1 MHDERAMPPNSV
13 TDYMRMLD
21 SLEMM
26 LNHWEWV
33 SVANEVHS
41 KGRFLPIATQGNE
54 EKKRHLPNQY
64 LSRRAFDK
72 LEKQSAQVSL
82 QLQAHTCASQECD
95 TCILLWK
102 GYAHCVL
109 EVSGLDASAYLLGK
123 PPREDAYG
131 TDGDLLLFKHLE
143 YPEVEARAGTG
154 DGFDVPMVVARD
166 NYAEMGTLSRSLEKL
181 GYCIVVDALT
191 GRAPAILF
199 GEKPVV
205 TITIPYLPYMADV
218 EERILGRLNALGR
231 RYEMLPPMGL
241 SDHIPRALQ
250 REDVTHGHYPM
261 LEKWFWDME
270 EQAMETQSDASPA
283 TSSSAQSSEEVEL
296 MAEETEDAIEVEEQ
310 KESFGSKFFRF
321 MFGL

>member
-1 MHDERAMPPNSV
+1 MHDEPTMTLNTV

-21 SLEMM
+21 SLELM

-33 SVANEVHS
+33 GTANEAHS

-82 QLQAHTCASQECD
+82 RLQAHTCASQECD

-109 EVSGLDASAYLLGK
+109 EVSELDASAYLLVK

-131 TDGDLLLFKHLE
+131 TDGDLLLFKRLE
-143 YPEVEARAGTG
+143 YPEVGARAGTG

-166 NYAEMGTLSRSLEKL
+166 NYAEMDALSRRLEKR
-181 GYCIVVDALT
+181 GYCVAVDALT
-191 GRAPAILF
+191 GHAPAMLF
-199 GEKPVV
+199 GEKPIV

-218 EERILGRLNALGR
+218 EERILERLDALGR
-231 RYEMLPPMGL
+231 QYKMLPPMGL
-241 SDHIPRALQ
+241 SDHIPRAFQ
-250 REDVTHGHYPM
+250 REDVTHGRYPM

-270 EQAMETQSDASPA
+270 ERAMETHGDVSP
-283 TSSSAQSSEEVEL
+283 TQFSEEVEL
-296 MAEETEDAIEVEEQ
+296 MTEETEDAIEVEEQ

>member
-1 MHDERAMPPNSV
+1 MHNEPTMTPNTV
-13 TDYMRMLD
+13 TGYMRMLD
-21 SLEMM
+21 SLELM

-33 SVANEVHS
+33 SAANEAHS
-41 KGRFLPIATQGNE
+41 KDSFLHVATQE
-54 EKKRHLPNQY
+54 SKEKKRHLPNQY

-82 QLQAHTCASQECD
+82 RLQAHTCASQECD

-102 GYAHCVL
+102 GYAHCVI

-131 TDGDLLLFKHLE
+131 TDGDLLLFKHLS
-143 YPEVEARAGTG
+143 YPEAEARAGTG

-166 NYAEMGTLSRSLEKL
+166 NYAEMDALSRRLESS
-181 GYCIVVDALT
+181 GYCVAVDALT
-191 GRAPAILF
+191 GRTPAILF
-199 GEKPVV
+199 GEKPVA

-218 EERILGRLNALGR
+218 KERVLERLNALGR
-231 RYEMLPPMGL
+231 RYEKLSPMGL

-250 REDVTHGHYPM
+250 REDVTHGRYPM

-270 EQAMETQSDASPA
+270 EQAMEAHGDASP
-283 TSSSAQSSEEVEL
+283 TQFGEEVEL

>member
-1 MHDERAMPPNSV
+1 M

-33 SVANEVHS
+33 SAANEAHS
-41 KGRFLPIATQGNE
+41 KDGFLHVATQE
-54 EKKRHLPNQY
+54 SKEKKRHLPNQY
-64 LSRRAFDK
+64 LSRRTFDK

-102 GYAHCVL
+102 SYTHCVI
-109 EVSGLDASAYLLGK
+109 EVSGLDASAYLLVK

-131 TDGDLLLFKHLE
+131 IDGDLLLFKHLE
-143 YPEVEARAGTG
+143 YPEVEARTGTG
-154 DGFDVPMVVARD
+154 DGFDVPMVMARD
-166 NYAEMGTLSRSLEKL
+166 NYAEMDVLSRRLEKL
-181 GYCIVVDALT
+181 GYCVAADALT
-191 GRAPAILF
+191 GRTPAMLF
-199 GEKPVV
+199 GENPIV

-218 EERILGRLNALGR
+218 EECILERLDALGR
-231 RYEMLPPMGL
+231 RYKILPPMGL
-241 SDHIPRALQ
+241 SDHIPRASQ
-250 REDVTHGHYPM
+250 REDVTHGRYPM

-270 EQAMETQSDASPA
+270 ERAMETHGDVSP
-283 TSSSAQSSEEVEL
+283 TQFSEEVEL

>member
-1 MHDERAMPPNSV
+1 MHDERAMTPNSM

-33 SVANEVHS
+33 SAANEAHS
-41 KGRFLPIATQGNE
+41 KDGFLHVATQE
-54 EKKRHLPNQY
+54 SKEKKRHLPNQY
-64 LSRRAFDK
+64 LSRRTFDK

-102 GYAHCVL
+102 SYTHCVI

-166 NYAEMGTLSRSLEKL
+166 NYAEMDALSRRLEKL
-181 GYCIVVDALT
+181 GYCVAIDALT
-191 GRAPAILF
+191 GRTPAILF

-205 TITIPYLPYMADV
+205 TITIPYLSYMADV
-218 EERILGRLNALGR
+218 RERILERMDTSGR
-231 RYEMLPPMGL
+231 RYKMLPPMGL
-241 SDHIPRALQ
+241 SDHIPRVFQ
-250 REDVTHGHYPM
+250 REDVTHGRYPM

-270 EQAMETQSDASPA
+270 ERAMETHGDVSP
-283 TSSSAQSSEEVEL
+283 TQFSEEVEL
-296 MAEETEDAIEVEEQ
+296 MTEETEDAIEVEEQ

>member
-1 MHDERAMPPNSV
+1 MTLNTV

-21 SLEMM
+21 SLELM

-41 KGRFLPIATQGNE
+41 KDGFLHVATQDNK

-64 LSRRAFDK
+64 LSRRTFDK
-72 LEKQSAQVSL
+72 LEKQSAQASL
-82 QLQAHTCASQECD
+82 RLQAHTCASQECD
-95 TCILLWK
+95 TCVLLWK
-102 GYAHCVL
+102 GYAHCVI
-109 EVSGLDASAYLLGK
+109 EVSGLDASAYLLVK

-143 YPEVEARAGTG
+143 YPEVEARTETG
-154 DGFDVPMVVARD
+154 DGFDVPMVMARD
-166 NYAEMGTLSRSLEKL
+166 NYAEMDALSRRLEKS
-181 GYCIVVDALT
+181 GYCVAVDALT
-191 GRAPAILF
+191 GHAPAMLF
-199 GEKPVV
+199 GENPIV

-218 EERILGRLNALGR
+218 EERILERLDALGR
-231 RYEMLPPMGL
+231 RYKILPPRGL
-241 SDHIPRALQ
+241 SDHIPRAFQ
-250 REDVTHGHYPM
+250 REDVTHGRYPM

-270 EQAMETQSDASPA
+270 ERAMETHGDVSPP
-283 TSSSAQSSEEVEL
+283 QFSEEVEL
-296 MAEETEDAIEVEEQ
+296 MAEETEDVIEVEEQ

>member
-1 MHDERAMPPNSV
+1 MHDEPTMTLNTV

-21 SLEMM
+21 SLELM

-41 KGRFLPIATQGNE
+41 KDGFLPIATQGNK

-64 LSRRAFDK
+64 LSHRTFDK
-72 LEKQSAQVSL
+72 LEKQSAQASL
-82 QLQAHTCASQECD
+82 RLQAHTCASQECD

-102 GYAHCVL
+102 GYAHCVI
-109 EVSGLDASAYLLGK
+109 EVSGLDASAYLLVK

-143 YPEVEARAGTG
+143 YPEVEARTGTG
-154 DGFDVPMVVARD
+154 DGFDAPMVMARD
-166 NYAEMGTLSRSLEKL
+166 NYAEMDALSRRLEKS
-181 GYCIVVDALT
+181 GYCVAVDALT
-191 GRAPAILF
+191 GRTPAILF
-199 GEKPVV
+199 GEEPVV
-205 TITIPYLPYMADV
+205 TITIPYLSYMADV
-218 EERILGRLNALGR
+218 EERILERLDALGR
-231 RYEMLPPMGL
+231 RYKILPPMGL
-241 SDHIPRALQ
+241 SDHIPRAFQ
-250 REDVTHGHYPM
+250 REDVTHGRYPM

-270 EQAMETQSDASPA
+270 ERAMETHGDVSP
-283 TSSSAQSSEEVEL
+283 TQFSEEVEL

>member
-1 MHDERAMPPNSV
+1 MHDERAMTPNIV

-21 SLEMM
+21 SLELM

-33 SVANEVHS
+33 SAANEVHS
-41 KGRFLPIATQGNE
+41 KDGFLHVATQE
-54 EKKRHLPNQY
+54 SKEKKRHLPNQY

-72 LEKQSAQVSL
+72 LEKQSAQASL
-82 QLQAHTCASQECD
+82 RLQAHTCASQECD

-102 GYAHCVL
+102 GYTHCVI
-109 EVSGLDASAYLLGK
+109 EVSGLDASAYLLVK

-131 TDGDLLLFKHLE
+131 IDGDLLLFKHLE
-143 YPEVEARAGTG
+143 YPEVEARTGTG
-154 DGFDVPMVVARD
+154 DGFDVPMVMARD
-166 NYAEMGTLSRSLEKL
+166 NYAEMDVLSRRLEKL
-181 GYCIVVDALT
+181 GYCVAADALT
-191 GRAPAILF
+191 GRTPAMLF
-199 GEKPVV
+199 GENPIV

-218 EERILGRLNALGR
+218 EECILERLDALGR
-231 RYEMLPPMGL
+231 RYKILPPMGL
-241 SDHIPRALQ
+241 SDHIPRASQ
-250 REDVTHGHYPM
+250 REDVTHGRYPM

-270 EQAMETQSDASPA
+270 ERAMETHGDVSP
-283 TSSSAQSSEEVEL
+283 TQFSEEVEL

>member
-1 MHDERAMPPNSV
+1 MHDEPTMTLNTV

-21 SLEMM
+21 SLELM

-41 KGRFLPIATQGNE
+41 KDDFLHVATQDNK

-64 LSRRAFDK
+64 LSRRTFDK
-72 LEKQSAQVSL
+72 LEKQSAQASL
-82 QLQAHTCASQECD
+82 RLQAHTCASQECD
-95 TCILLWK
+95 TCALLWK
-102 GYAHCVL
+102 GYTHCVV
-109 EVSGLDASAYLLGK
+109 EAPGLDASAYLLSK

-131 TDGDLLLFKHLE
+131 TDGDLLLFKHLR

-166 NYAEMGTLSRSLEKL
+166 NYAEMDALSRRLEKL
-181 GYCIVVDALT
+181 GYCVAIDALT
-191 GRAPAILF
+191 GRTPAILF

-205 TITIPYLPYMADV
+205 TITIPYLSYMADV
-218 EERILGRLNALGR
+218 RERILERMDTSGR
-231 RYEMLPPMGL
+231 RYKMLPPMGL
-241 SDHIPRALQ
+241 SDHIPRVFQ
-250 REDVTHGHYPM
+250 REDVTHGRYPM

-270 EQAMETQSDASPA
+270 ERAMETHGDVSP
-283 TSSSAQSSEEVEL
+283 TQFSEEVEL
-296 MAEETEDAIEVEEQ
+296 MTEETEDAIEVEEQ

>member
-1 MHDERAMPPNSV
+1 MTLNTV

-21 SLEMM
+21 SLELM

-41 KGRFLPIATQGNE
+41 KDGFLPIATQGNK

-64 LSRRAFDK
+64 LSHRTFDK
-72 LEKQSAQVSL
+72 LEKQSAQASL
-82 QLQAHTCASQECD
+82 RLQAHTCASQECD

-102 GYAHCVL
+102 GYAHCVI
-109 EVSGLDASAYLLGK
+109 EVSGLDASAYLLVK

-131 TDGDLLLFKHLE
+131 IDGDLLLFKHLE
-143 YPEVEARAGTG
+143 YPEVEARTGTG
-154 DGFDVPMVVARD
+154 DWFDVPMVMARD
-166 NYAEMGTLSRSLEKL
+166 NYAEMDVLSRRLEKL
-181 GYCIVVDALT
+181 GYCVAADALT
-191 GRAPAILF
+191 GRTPAMLF
-199 GEKPVV
+199 GENPIV

-218 EERILGRLNALGR
+218 EERILERLDALGR
-231 RYEMLPPMGL
+231 RYKILPPMGL
-241 SDHIPRALQ
+241 SDHIPRASQ
-250 REDVTHGHYPM
+250 REDVTHGRYPM

-270 EQAMETQSDASPA
+270 ERAMETHGDVSP
-283 TSSSAQSSEEVEL
+283 TQFSEEVEL

>member
-1 MHDERAMPPNSV
+1 MHDEPTMTLNTV

-21 SLEMM
+21 SLELM

-41 KGRFLPIATQGNE
+41 KDGFLPIATQGNK

-64 LSRRAFDK
+64 LSHRTFDK
-72 LEKQSAQVSL
+72 LEKQSAQASL
-82 QLQAHTCASQECD
+82 RLQAHTCASQECD

-102 GYAHCVL
+102 GYTHCVI
-109 EVSGLDASAYLLGK
+109 EVSGLDASAYLLVK

-131 TDGDLLLFKHLE
+131 IDGDLLLFKHLE
-143 YPEVEARAGTG
+143 YPEVEARTGTG
-154 DGFDVPMVVARD
+154 DGFDVPMVMARD
-166 NYAEMGTLSRSLEKL
+166 NYAEMDVLSRRLEKL
-181 GYCIVVDALT
+181 GYCVAADALT
-191 GRAPAILF
+191 GRTPAMLF
-199 GEKPVV
+199 GENPIV

-218 EERILGRLNALGR
+218 EECILERLDALGR
-231 RYEMLPPMGL
+231 RYKILPPMGL
-241 SDHIPRALQ
+241 SDHIPRASQ
-250 REDVTHGHYPM
+250 REDVTHGRYPM

-270 EQAMETQSDASPA
+270 ERAMETHGDVSP
-283 TSSSAQSSEEVEL
+283 TQFSEEVEL

>member
-1 MHDERAMPPNSV
+1 MYDERAMTPSTV

-21 SLEMM
+21 SLELM

-33 SVANEVHS
+33 SAANEARS
-41 KGRFLPIATQGNE
+41 KDGFLHVATQE
-54 EKKRHLPNQY
+54 SKEKKRHLPNQY

-82 QLQAHTCASQECD
+82 RLQAHTCASQECD

-102 GYAHCVL
+102 GYMHCVI

-123 PPREDAYG
+123 PPCEDAYG

-143 YPEVEARAGTG
+143 YPEVEAR
-154 DGFDVPMVVARD
+154 D
-166 NYAEMGTLSRSLEKL
+166 NYAEMDALSRRLEKL
-181 GYCIVVDALT
+181 GYCVAVDALT
-191 GRAPAILF
+191 GRTPAILF
-199 GEKPVV
+199 GEEPVA

-218 EERILGRLNALGR
+218 EERILERLDTLGR
-231 RYEMLPPMGL
+231 RYKMLPPMGL

-250 REDVTHGHYPM
+250 REDVTHGRYPM

-270 EQAMETQSDASPA
+270 ERAMETHGDVSP
-283 TSSSAQSSEEVEL
+283 TQFSEEVEL
-296 MAEETEDAIEVEEQ
+296 MTEETEDAIEVEEQ